1 MTIPPFAPG
10 VRPARELLAVAISAA
25 QLGGGV
31 LRRVFRRLRAGE
43 VSEKAR
49 NDFVSVADQA
59 SEAAVVSFLQAHTP
73 ELGMLAEEQGA
84 SGDAAVR
91 WVLDPLDGTLNFVRG
106 FPHFAVSLALV
117 AEGKVD
123 LGVVHDPIRDETF
136 SAVRGEGAFCNGVR
150 LEASQRMGLAGGFV
164 TTGFPYRVMPYLDE
178 YLAVFRDVFL
188 VSGALRRPGAAA
200 LDLAH
205 TSAGIFDGF
214 FEFGLSAWD
223 IAAGALLVSEAGGIV
238 TDLAGGEDIFAHGNI
253 VAGGPRVQPELLA
266 LIAPHVAGGRVPMP

>member
-1 MTIPPFAPG
+1 M
-10 VRPARELLAVAISAA
+10 SAA
-25 QLGGGV
+25 QLGGDV
-31 LRRVFRRLRAGE
+31 LRRTFRRLRPGE

-49 NDFVSVADQA
+49 NDFVSAADQA
-59 SEAAVVSFLQAHTP
+59 SEAAVVGFLQAHTP

-84 SGDAAVR
+84 SGDASVR
-91 WVLDPLDGTLNFVRG
+91 WVLDPLDGTLNFVKG

-117 AEGKVD
+117 AEGRVE
-123 LGVVHDPIRDETF
+123 LGVVLDPMRDEMF

-150 LEASQRMGLAGGFV
+150 LEASQRPGLAGGFV

-188 VSGALRRPGAAA
+188 VAGALRRPGAAA

-205 TSAGIFDGF
+205 TAAGIFDGF

-238 TDLAGGEDIFAHGNI
+238 TDLAGGEDIFVHGNI

-266 LIAPHVAGGRVPMP
+266 LIAPHVAGGHVPMP